1 MSSEPTIS
9 KVNVQLPPT
18 PPTEE
23 NKSDS
28 TTRNSN
34 ARSNS
39 DPISNTNTNTRTPLP
54 PILKKTKP
62 VNGNESP
69 QKKARLLLTG
79 IGGQHVTRKPSN
91 PLTPISPPPFAAA
104 AKEDPNAT
112 ITTTTTTTDN
122 DITAITATNTTHNTT
137 TAATFRAQYQYQKK
151 PYLVASKASKRR
163 PVLGRRKSSQT
174 AVPRYEAKSDYF
186 GQGDTN
192 ATTPTKTSSKT
203 TTNTTVGFSRDE
215 EGPINCEKTAQRE
228 SSGTEAPASLD
239 QENHQS
245 KQDERT
251 ESPKE
256 SQPPD
261 GKYANTDGKS
271 APQS

>member
-1 MSSEPTIS
+1 M
-9 KVNVQLPPT
+9 
-18 PPTEE
+18 
-23 NKSDS
+23 
-28 TTRNSN
+28 
-34 ARSNS
+34 
-39 DPISNTNTNTRTPLP
+39 
-54 PILKKTKP
+54 
-62 VNGNESP
+62 
-69 QKKARLLLTG
+69 
-79 IGGQHVTRKPSN
+79 
-91 PLTPISPPPFAAA
+91 
-104 AKEDPNAT
+104 
-112 ITTTTTTTDN
+112 
-122 DITAITATNTTHNTT
+122 
-137 TAATFRAQYQYQKK
+137 
-151 PYLVASKASKRR
+151 
-163 PVLGRRKSSQT
+163 LGRRKSSQT
-174 AVPRYEAKSDYF
+174 AIPRYEAKSDYF

-215 EGPINCEKTAQRE
+215 DDNLKEQRPVTPVDEEGPINCEKTAQRE
-228 SSGTEAPASLD
+228 SSDTEAPASLD